1 MDFILKKKTCKDFLN
16 NYHKEIYP
24 ILLPKILEIGI
35 LTLKLSFNKV
45 LFSPDELN
53 DIIISLRQQYN
64 LQKQKNNTIN
74 QRNKKLKNLTNN
86 YLSNARNSLLE
97 EEKKYINFIEKK
109 NFYDSNYI
117 IPETRSFRNKQL
129 YNNRLENPMFNT
141 LNRNVYP
148 NWWWNQIEPDYLNK
162 SNYNSNQ
169 QLSKSFNFNNNK
181 KEISIKTNKNYF
193 TLKNKTN
200 YKISYDKDLKPE
212 EIKRKG
218 DIGYQYSY
226 YKGNIERIP
235 SEENIN
241 NKNENI

>member
-16 NYHKEIYP
+16 NYHKDIHP

-64 LQKQKNNTIN
+64 LQKQKSNTLN

-148 NWWWNQIEPDYLNK
+148 NWWWNQKEPDYLNK
-162 SNYNSNQ
+162 SNYNNNQ

-181 KEISIKTNKNYF
+181 KEISRKNNKNYF

-200 YKISYDKDLKPE
+200 YKISYDKDLNV
-212 EIKRKG
+212 IKIETGKKG
-218 DIGYQYSY
+218 
-226 YKGNIERIP
+226 K
-235 SEENIN
+235 IN
-241 NKNENI
+241 NNK